1 VARPPL
7 TARRLVGLDRSGP
20 PPPETRAGAPLR
32 PWTLPN
38 LIGYARLA
46 LIPVFLVVAF
56 ESDTG
61 RDAVAAV
68 LYAVIG
74 WGDYLDGITARVTG
88 QYSRMGALLDPVV
101 DRLLVVSGLAV
112 TWYFDLLPRWAI
124 AVLAVRELFTLLA
137 GRFFLRRGGD
147 ISINWPGR
155 LAVAPVLGAP
165 FFAMAG
171 AHGVALACLYAGTAL
186 ALLATALY
194 LREGL
199 QQLHAQGSS

>member
-1 VARPPL
+1 
-7 TARRLVGLDRSGP
+7 
-20 PPPETRAGAPLR
+20 
-32 PWTLPN
+32 
-38 LIGYARLA
+38 
-46 LIPVFLVVAF
+46 
-56 ESDTG
+56 
-61 RDAVAAV
+61 
-68 LYAVIG
+68 
-74 WGDYLDGITARVTG
+74 
-88 QYSRMGALLDPVV
+88 MGALLDPVV

-124 AVLAVRELFTLLA
+124 AVLAARELFTLVA

-171 AHGVALACLYAGTAL
+171 AHGVALACLYVGTAL

-194 LREGL
+194 LREGVR
-199 QQLHAQGSS
+199 QLHAQGSS